1 MDDDE
6 AGVWAQGMRER
17 EVGAHG
23 GGEEAEV
30 AGLGGVVGV
39 QEGVAVLVVLV
50 AAGGVD
56 AGESLGAW
64 VAGDEDGF

>member
-6 AGVWAQGMRER
+6 AGVWAQEVGER

-23 GGEEAEV
+23 RGEETEV
-30 AGLGGVVGV
+30 ARRGGVVGG
-39 QEGVAVLVVLV
+39 QEDVAVLVVFV

-56 AGESLGAW
+56 AGESLGSW
-64 VAGDEDGF
+64 VSGHQDGF

>member
-6 AGVWAQGMRER
+6 AGVWAQVVGER

-23 GGEEAEV
+23 GGEESEV
-30 AGLGGVVGV
+30 ARRGGVVGG
-39 QEGVAVLVVLV
+39 QEDVAVLVVLV

-56 AGESLGAW
+56 AGESLGSW
-64 VAGDEDGF
+64 VAGDED